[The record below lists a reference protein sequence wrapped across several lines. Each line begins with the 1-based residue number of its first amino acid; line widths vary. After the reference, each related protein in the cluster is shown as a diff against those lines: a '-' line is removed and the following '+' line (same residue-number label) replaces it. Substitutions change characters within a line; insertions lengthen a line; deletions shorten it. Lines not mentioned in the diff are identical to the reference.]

1 MKKTLS
7 LALCS
12 LSLVVLMTACTPAS
26 APTDTDTTTNT
37 ESQEES
43 TIEATEEVS
52 TKIQPFTTAAFTA
65 AKGNQPVA
73 IHFTAEWCPTC
84 KALDKTINERAA
96 ELPEDAIVFLAD
108 YDNETALKAEHGITV
123 QTTVVFFDKEGNKTE
138 TINNPK
144 FEKINEL
151 LSA

>member
-12 LSLVVLMTACTPAS
+12 LSLVVLLSGCQPAK
-26 APTDTDTTTNT
+26 APSTDTNSDAAT
-37 ESQEES
+37 ESGEEMS
-43 TIEATEEVS
+43 S
-52 TKIQPFTTAAFTA
+52 KLQPFTPAAFAA

-73 IHFTAEWCPTC
+73 IHFTAKWCSKC
-84 KALDKTINERAA
+84 KALDKKMNERAA

-108 YDNETALKAEHGITV
+108 YDTETELKAEHGVTV
-123 QTTVVFFDKEGNKTE
+123 QTTVVFFDREGNKLD
-138 TINNPK
+138 TINNPS
-144 FEKINEL
+144 FEKVDEL